1 MKQRS
6 QVPLAI
12 IGMACRLPGADD
24 LGAFWR
30 LLIEGRSAV
39 AEVPPERLN
48 RELYYAPQ
56 KGITGKSYTQ
66 VGALVSY
73 PPFDTRKCPIPTR
86 LMPEA
91 DVVQLAICQV
101 AAEACRH
108 AGMNPFDLPVR
119 NVGVYIG
126 HTLSGELAGDLVYS
140 SCVGQAAQLLRRIEG
155 FDALVGGKA
164 DEVIRE
170 VVEAI
175 RNRLPRRSRKGHP
188 FLLANLA
195 ATIISE
201 AMQLTGPAMVVDAAC
216 SSSLQCLA
224 LAARALRLG
233 QIEMAIVGG
242 ASYVKSDSLV
252 LFSQAQSVT
261 AGNSCPFDAGADGL
275 VAGEGQVAV
284 VVKTLPRA
292 LADRDRV
299 LAVIRGIGVSSDG
312 RGKSLWAPRRE
323 GQLEAIRRA
332 YAGGL
337 EMHRLQYVEA
347 HATSTQAGD
356 VTEMA
361 ALAEV
366 LAQHLPKGTRIPVG
380 GVKANIGH
388 TLESA
393 GLAGLIKTVLAIEH
407 QVIPRQINLRK
418 LNPEIDW
425 EHAPFFVPTEN
436 LPWPAPA
443 DGGPR
448 RAAVNAFGVGGL
460 NVHVVLDEFLP
471 SECRSLHPAAGV
483 PHDSSP
489 PQAPVAIVGMSCI
502 FPGARTVEAFWDLL
516 VSGKDP
522 KVDVPL
528 ERWDLDSAVGPGGS
542 AGPCPIPPRGGF
554 ITDFQYDWRKH
565 KVPPKQI
572 ARADPLQFMILDAT
586 DAALRHAG
594 YDRRPLDKTRVGVV
608 VGTMFGS
615 DFSSE
620 FQIAVRGPEF
630 QKTLAEVLRR
640 RGVPEDAIARI
651 GQDYGRV
658 LFERYPALLDE
669 TGSFTPSTLAS
680 RITKSFDLMGGALS
694 IDAGQCSAPAALAT
708 AIDWLRTGEC
718 DMIVCAAGS
727 RAMGLPTFE
736 QLSMAGYLA
745 AGDPKAPFDAQAGG
759 FVPGEGVGV
768 VLLKRLSDAQR
779 DGDTIYGI
787 VRGVAA
793 AYATSARQALETAIR
808 RALHSAG
815 ARPQD
820 VSLVETAAAGN
831 PRADRRELAALANTY
846 GQGSSNDPV
855 GRKAPLLLGSS
866 VAQMGHLQGAA
877 GMASL
882 IKAVLELQRRQV
894 PPMFGLDEPAPW
906 LDAFAPTLEPACKSG
921 PLPVTHPQGRALA
934 AVDCVDVTGLAAHI
948 ILERPTPVPLT
959 EIPSIP
965 EPAKQQALV
974 KTPTRDTGAV
984 GAGGLGRSGTAT
996 AANPSQPHPFLAPD
1010 SPWKIVRLGA
1020 ADWPALAQQLENI
1033 AQSPEQ
1039 VYGQA
1044 NGQPFGPADRCRVAI
1059 VASHPA
1065 ELAEKA
1071 RLASTGL
1078 NKPELRPVLES
1089 KGIFHAEVPPRRPLV
1104 AFMFAGQGSQYAG
1117 MLRGLV
1123 QQYAPAAR
1131 AMERLD
1137 QVLVRLGFP
1146 TFAQVAWDQGDALGS
1161 DVWRTQLSL
1170 LVAETILYSAL
1181 VELGIRPDRISSHS
1195 YGEFPALLAAGAWT
1209 FEADVLATHA
1219 RCQVVEQCQHAQ
1231 GGMLSVAASMDEVQR
1246 LCQESGRPI
1255 YVANWNAPRQ
1265 TVVGG
1270 DHAALD
1276 DFEKRLRAEGIA
1288 ARRIPVP
1295 RPFHTPLMSEVKEPF
1310 RKALQ
1315 HIPLQPPRIPLLS
1328 SVSNRYV
1335 AEPDDIRDNLA
1346 SQMATNVRYVELV
1359 RRLADEG
1366 VGLFVEVGPNQVLT
1380 GLHRKILEGRPVA
1393 LVASD
1398 NRKSAGVEQLL
1409 HVQACA
1415 EVIGALD
1422 DATSPIIHPLEAM
1435 FAAETP
1441 AGETA
1446 PPKAP
1451 AAAEKIASPK
1461 LATPSE
1467 VPTAPVARSK
1477 ETVSVP
1483 SAPAEKT
1490 VGPPA
1495 LVAHKS
1501 ALSPADTVPEAPSP
1515 AAALG
1520 QMQGGRGP
1528 VQMPADGPKI
1538 LVMHGTP
1545 YEMGLAHGRGHGAAI
1560 RRILRRYA
1568 DLPAF
1573 AEEEETAIAAAAQQ
1587 IDVLLGPEDLE
1598 EMRGIAD
1605 GAEVALSALVAHNLR
1620 IYPDHGAGCVHFAVS
1635 ARCNGEE
1642 GLIHAGNDDVPLAL
1656 LLRHCLERN
1665 IQVRFPHNGIPH
1677 ICFAMAGQ
1685 MAASIGINACGLAIT
1700 GAMLLDRAPTGGK
1713 VRGRMHSAVV
1723 KRLLQNAETIDQ
1735 AIAILRQTPGA
1746 GAWGICLTHYPSD
1759 QICYVEYDGD
1769 TLEIGPRE
1777 DFFTGANHSL
1787 LLPLGPQV
1795 PMHSRHRLARLQQ
1808 LVGHARTQG
1817 VAVRQAQAVLRDR
1830 FDLARGRE
1838 TRHPTMNTL
1847 CRVDNQLSAVMQP
1860 GRGKLWVTRGPGSHS
1875 DGPTAGE
1882 ENYIALDLRELMAL
1896 CPSGPV
1902 MLAPAPKP
1910 AGSGRPGAGKKSTG
1924 SGPGVPPSPPSATA
1938 PHGATAPV
1946 SSSAIPAGTEPVAS
1960 RLAAAPSTSSPPH
1973 VTAPG
1978 GQSHGSAASPA
1989 ARSSAASPTPGVSHR
2004 CADPN
2009 TCDQRICHRYV
2020 LRMVAA
2026 PLSAEPRPFRWQGR
2040 ALIVGNNPVGQAL
2053 AQKIRQAGTEAIVVG
2068 PCDSTDEALAAL
2080 ERFWAEGP
2088 ALHLFLVTPH
2098 DADAATSLEEPAW
2111 SRRQLC
2117 GVRVPF
2123 YLCQRWLQLV
2133 TAAGKLAHSS
2143 AMALTALGGDF
2154 GFSGRIRSAE
2164 SGALAGLIKALRSE
2178 VASPQKLLGQFRLKV
2193 VDAPADT
2200 PPDMLARA
2208 LLRELAADD
2217 LETEIAY
2224 VGGKRYVARPFFQ
2237 AVDALDFAGIRP
2249 GGTWVITGGARGITA
2264 AAARELAL
2272 RFGLKLHLIGSS
2284 PPPAIDP
2291 SWRDLSAE
2299 QLRQLR
2305 TTICREAATRGEVP
2319 IQAWRRVEKAIEL
2332 DRNLRQFA
2340 ELGISAVY
2348 HCCDVS
2354 DRQALARV
2362 LEAVRHADGPIQGIV
2377 HGAGVES
2384 AGAFVKKKQE
2394 IVEATLAVK
2403 VGGAANLMALTS
2415 QDPIRFFVSFG
2426 STSGRF
2432 GGTGQADYSAANEML
2447 AKLVGWYRQVRPDC
2461 RAVTFHWHGWDEI
2474 GMAARPEARNAPAL
2488 RGMRYMPP
2496 REGVTYLVEELLAGA
2511 PEREVLVTDHRLCV
2525 KVYPEMAATPPSV
2538 PAPRFS
2544 SPTPAT
2550 ASDSGPVAESTGST
2564 GKGKGG
2570 SRSPELAEGQCA
2582 APQDPSA
2589 RPEVIQTAQPEPTLA
2604 AQAVRS
2610 PVAEVASRY
2619 VARLEAADV
2628 PGRPLDLGG
2637 PAWVLGDCAEA
2648 RALARRIEAKG
2659 GVAHCV
2665 PLGPQPGPVLAE
2677 LERLWSAQPA
2687 PHLFLL
2693 TAREPE
2699 ARGVSSYA
2707 AWLGRRGRGVLVPF
2721 EVCRWWSERIAAWR
2735 PAVEPTLLAVTA
2747 LGGDFGFTQTPVA
2760 PEGGFLAGLLKS
2772 FHQETLGKTAV
2783 RVRVKVLDAPTDEP
2797 AEAVADAC
2805 LAELAADDEEVEV
2818 AWRAG
2823 HRYRVVLQPQP
2834 ASLLPQVALPRGG
2847 TWVATG
2853 GARGITAAIALE
2865 LGRRCALK
2873 FHLLGRSPLPQVDPT
2888 YRDLGSAELQQLRK
2902 RLFQEARLQGRRF
2915 DWDALYRQIEMDR
2928 SLRAFAAAG
2937 VPAVYHQ
2944 VDVADRQ
2951 GLARVLDQIRRSDG
2965 PITGILHGAGIA
2977 GAICRLGEM
2986 KIQSLQDVLAAKVE
3000 SLLHLVDLTA
3010 DDPLEYILGF
3020 GSITGRFGS
3029 AGRTDY
3035 ASACELQ
3042 AKLLGLLRR
3051 CRPACRMATIHWHP
3065 WAEVGMMMSTRAAGV
3080 GPGVP
3085 LMPKDEGV
3093 RHLIEELQAGTPEPE
3108 TVVVDLA
3115 WHRSVVERLRAGAA
3129 ARPRPAVL
3137 PPERTI
3143 PRGGQTSPPDDRAA
3157 ASGDASPA
3165 GAASCGKASA
3175 PAPPGTFAGSA
3186 DSAAV
3191 GAARALDAA
3200 TPASGSVGSGPAL
3213 VAPAESG
3220 WLLLAGIEENSP
3232 SRFVARV
3239 ELNPQNDP
3247 FLHQHRFRD
3256 RPLLPIV
3263 VASEMFAEAAAAWLG
3278 KPVRA
3283 IRKVDVHEAVRCFSD
3298 DPVAIRIVAEPVGK
3312 HTVACRLVKDVI
3324 NRAGQ
3329 VAEKDRIH
3337 LVGEVEVGDLEPVE
3351 PAAIFR
3357 RPGAWYTVEYPEKL
3371 VIYHGP
3377 VLRCL
3382 KLTSILEENE
3392 GWGWIVAPDSSE
3404 LWGRRTGRVPLVPA
3418 AVLDACFYTCG
3429 IYVWVKDQG
3438 TVAIPQGYGQLRLGR
3453 PPAPRET
3460 CLVRVCRSAREQG
3473 HSYFDFTLYG
3483 ADNAM
3488 ILQVERYHAVAVAGK
3503 DAG

>member
-1 MKQRS
+1 MKECS

-12 IGMACRLPGADD
+12 IGMACRLPGADS
-24 LGAFWR
+24 LEAYWR

-39 AEVPPERLN
+39 AEVPPERLD

-56 KGITGKSYTQ
+56 KGVTGKSYTKM
-66 VGALVSY
+66 GALVSY
-73 PPFDTRKCPIPTR
+73 PPFDTRRCPIPIR
-86 LMPEA
+86 LLPEA

-140 SCVGQAAQLLRRIEG
+140 ACVGQAAQLLRRIEG
-155 FDALVGGKA
+155 FETLVGGKA

-175 RNRLPRRSRKGHP
+175 RSRLPRRSRKGHP
-188 FLLANLA
+188 FLLANIA
-195 ATIISE
+195 AAIISE
-201 AMQLTGPAMVVDAAC
+201 AMQLSGPAMVVDAAC

-224 LAARALRLG
+224 LAARALCLG
-233 QIEMAIVGG
+233 EIEMAIVGG

-261 AGNSCPFDAGADGL
+261 AGISCPFDAGADGL

-292 LADRDRV
+292 LADGDRV
-299 LAVIRGIGVSSDG
+299 LAVVRGIGVSSDG

-356 VTEMA
+356 VTEMN

-366 LAQHLPKGTRIPVG
+366 LAEHLPKGTRIPVG

-393 GLAGLIKTVLAIEH
+393 GLAGLIKTVLAIQH
-407 QVIPRQINLRK
+407 RCIPRQINLRK

-460 NVHVVLDEFLP
+460 NVHVVLDEFRP
-471 SECRSLHPAAGV
+471 AESPHVHPAACAAAE
-483 PHDSSP
+483 P
-489 PQAPVAIVGMSCI
+489 PAAQEPIAIVGMSCI
-502 FPGARTVEAFWDLL
+502 FPGARTIEAFWDLL
-516 VSGKDP
+516 LSGKDP
-522 KVDVPL
+522 KVDVPSQ
-528 ERWDLDSAVGPGGS
+528 RWDLGGAGESGGS
-542 AGPCPIPPRGGF
+542 GTAGLAGRRGGF

-594 YDRRPLDKTRVGVV
+594 YDRRPLNKSRVGVV

-615 DFSSE
+615 DFSNE

-630 QKTLAEVLRR
+630 QKTLADVLRR
-640 RGVPEDAIARI
+640 RGVPEDAIARVC
-651 GQDYGRV
+651 QDYGRV

-680 RITKSFDLMGGALS
+680 RITKSFDLMGGALA
-694 IDAGQCSAPAALAT
+694 IDAGHCSAAAALAA
-708 AIDWLRTGEC
+708 AIGWLRSGQC

-736 QLSMAGYLA
+736 QLAMAGYLA
-745 AGDPKAPFDAQAGG
+745 PGDPKAPFDAQAGG
-759 FVPGEGVGV
+759 FVPAEGVGV
-768 VLLKRLSDAQR
+768 VLLKRLADAQR
-779 DGDTIYGI
+779 DGDTIYAI

-793 AYATSARQALETAIR
+793 AYAPSARQALETAIR
-808 RALHSAG
+808 RAHQWA
-815 ARPQD
+815 AVQPED
-820 VSLVETAAAGN
+820 ISLVETAAVGIA
-831 PRADRRELAALANTY
+831 RTDRRELAALAAAY
-846 GQGSSNDPV
+846 GQNASAGAA

-866 VAQMGHLQGAA
+866 VAQTGHLQGAA
-877 GMASL
+877 GIASL
-882 IKAVLELQRRQV
+882 LKAVLELQHRHL
-894 PPMFGLDEPAPW
+894 PPMFGLGAPAPW
-906 LDAFAPTLEPACKSG
+906 LDAFTPALQPACHSG
-921 PLPVTHPQGRALA
+921 PLPVTHPEGRALA

-948 ILERPTPVPLT
+948 VLERPAPVPLG
-959 EIPSIP
+959 EIGTTPQAAGASRSDEPQRRQAGSLAAAAPTSVEPS
-965 EPAKQQALV
+965 AS
-974 KTPTRDTGAV
+974 
-984 GAGGLGRSGTAT
+984 AGGS
-996 AANPSQPHPFLAPD
+996 HPLLAPN
-1010 SPWKIVRLGA
+1010 SPWRIVRLGGG
-1020 ADWPALAQQLENI
+1020 DWPALAQRLQSI
-1033 AQSPEQ
+1033 AESPEPA
-1039 VYGQA
+1039 YRQA
-1044 NGQPFGPADRCRVAI
+1044 NGQPFGPVDRCRVAI
-1059 VASHPA
+1059 VAHQPA

-1078 NKPELRPVLES
+1078 NKPEVRPVLEG
-1089 KGIFHAEVPPRRPLV
+1089 KGIFHAQVPWQRPLV

-1117 MLRGLV
+1117 MLRKLIE
-1123 QQYAPAAR
+1123 QYAPAAR

-1146 TFAQVAWDQGDALGS
+1146 TFAEVAWQEGDSLGS

-1219 RCQVVEQCQHAQ
+1219 RCQVVEQCKHAQ
-1231 GGMLSVAASMDEVQR
+1231 GGMLSVAAAMDEVER
-1246 LCQESGRPI
+1246 LCREMGDRVH
-1255 YVANWNAPRQ
+1255 VANWNAPRQ

-1276 DFEKRLRAEGIA
+1276 EFEKRLRAEGIA

-1335 AEPDDIRDNLA
+1335 AEPDEIRDNLA

-1398 NRKSAGVEQLL
+1398 HRKSGGIEPLL
-1409 HVQACA
+1409 YVRACA

-1422 DATSPIIHPLEAM
+1422 DATSPLAHPLEGM
-1435 FAAETP
+1435 FAPE
-1441 AGETA
+1441 AGS
-1446 PPKAP
+1446 AP
-1451 AAAEKIASPK
+1451 AAPPRCPAQE
-1461 LATPSE
+1461 
-1467 VPTAPVARSK
+1467 TAAP
-1477 ETVSVP
+1477 P
-1483 SAPAEKT
+1483 PAPA
-1490 VGPPA
+1490 
-1495 LVAHKS
+1495 
-1501 ALSPADTVPEAPSP
+1501 APSLTP
-1515 AAALG
+1515 KPSWPSPTPG
-1520 QMQGGRGP
+1520 QARDGQAKLH
-1528 VQMPADGPKI
+1528 ADGPKL

-1545 YEMGLAHGRGHGAAI
+1545 YEMGLAHGRGHAAVI

-1573 AEEEETAIAAAAQQ
+1573 TDDEEAAITAAARKL
-1587 IDVLLGPEDLE
+1587 DVLLAPEDLE

-1605 GAEVALSALVAHNLR
+1605 GAEVALGALVAHNLR

-1656 LLRHCLERN
+1656 VLRHCLERN
-1665 IQVRFPHNGIPH
+1665 IQVRFPRHGIPH

-1700 GAMLLDRAPTGGK
+1700 GAMLLDRAPGGGK
-1713 VRGRMHSAVV
+1713 VRGRMHSSIV
-1723 KRLLQNAETIDQ
+1723 KRLLQEAETIDQ
-1735 AIAILRQTPGA
+1735 AISILRRTPGA

-1759 QICYVEYDGD
+1759 QICYLEYDGD

-1787 LLPLGPQV
+1787 LLPLGTQV
-1795 PMHSRHRLARLQQ
+1795 PAHSRHRLARLQQ

-1817 VAVRQAQAVLRDR
+1817 VAVGQAQAVLRDR

-1860 GRGKLWVTRGPGSHS
+1860 GRGRVWVTRGPHAPH
-1875 DGPTAGE
+1875 DGPAGE
-1882 ENYIALDLRELMAL
+1882 ESYTALDLRELFAL
-1896 CPSGPV
+1896 GPAGPV
-1902 MLAPAPKP
+1902 ALAPAPRPASSPRPAPASKP
-1910 AGSGRPGAGKKSTG
+1910 AGSELG
-1924 SGPGVPPSPPSATA
+1924 GPASPRQETPLEEVGVLP
-1938 PHGATAPV
+1938 
-1946 SSSAIPAGTEPVAS
+1946 
-1960 RLAAAPSTSSPPH
+1960 APSTTPGPGGGASVSSPP
-1973 VTAPG
+1973 TPLCAP
-1978 GQSHGSAASPA
+1978 
-1989 ARSSAASPTPGVSHR
+1989 THR
-2004 CADPN
+2004 CADPGA
-2009 TCDQRICHRYV
+2009 CGQWICHRYV
-2020 LRMVAA
+2020 LRMVEA
-2026 PLSAEPRPFRWQGR
+2026 PLAAEPKPFRWHGR
-2040 ALIVGNNPVGQAL
+2040 ALIVGDKPVGQAL
-2053 AQKIRQAGTEAIVVG
+2053 AQKIRGAGAQAAILCPG
-2068 PCDSTDEALAAL
+2068 DSVEEALAAL
-2080 ERFWAEGP
+2080 DRVWAEGP

-2098 DADAATSLEEPAW
+2098 DAEAATALDEPAW
-2111 SRRQLC
+2111 SRRFC
-2117 GVRVPF
+2117 RGVRVPI
-2123 YLCQRWLQLV
+2123 YLCQRWLQRIV
-2133 TAAGKLAHSS
+2133 AAGKLGLSS
-2143 AMALTALGGDF
+2143 VMALTALGGDF
-2154 GFSGRIRSAE
+2154 GFAGPIYSAE

-2178 VASPQKLLGQFRLKV
+2178 VASAQKLLGQFRLKV
-2193 VDAPADT
+2193 VDAPAQST
-2200 PPDMLARA
+2200 PEFLAHA

-2217 LETEIAY
+2217 LETEIGY
-2224 VGGKRYVARPFFQ
+2224 IEGKRYVARPFFQ
-2237 AVDALDFAGIRP
+2237 ALDTLDFAGIRP
-2249 GGTWVITGGARGITA
+2249 GSTWVITGGARGITA
-2264 AAARELAL
+2264 AVARHLGQRFRL
-2272 RFGLKLHLIGSS
+2272 RLHLIGSS
-2284 PPPAIDP
+2284 PPPAIDAA
-2291 SWRDLSAE
+2291 WRDLSAE

-2305 TTICREAATRGEVP
+2305 TAICQQAAARGEVP
-2319 IQAWRRVEKAIEL
+2319 IQAWRQVEKAIEL

-2340 ELGISAVY
+2340 ELGIAAVY
-2348 HCCDVS
+2348 HPCDVS
-2354 DRQALARV
+2354 DRRALAQV
-2362 LEAVRHADGPIQGIV
+2362 LDAVRQADGPIEGII

-2384 AGAFVKKKQE
+2384 AAAFIKKKPQ

-2403 VGGAANLMALTS
+2403 VAGAANLMALTRE
-2415 QDPIRFFVSFG
+2415 DPIRFFVGFG

-2447 AKLVGWYRQVRPDC
+2447 AKLVGWYRQVRPEC
-2461 RAVTFHWHGWDEI
+2461 RAITFHWHGWDEI

-2496 REGVTYLVEELLAGA
+2496 REGVTYLVEELLAAA

-2525 KVYPEMAATPPSV
+2525 QVYPEMAGPPPAVPERCSSCATPE
-2538 PAPRFS
+2538 
-2544 SPTPAT
+2544 AT
-2550 ASDSGPVAESTGST
+2550 ASQSKASSEQPKEKPPAPNDVGANAEDVVRAAGPAG
-2564 GKGKGG
+2564 
-2570 SRSPELAEGQCA
+2570 
-2582 APQDPSA
+2582 
-2589 RPEVIQTAQPEPTLA
+2589 A
-2604 AQAVRS
+2604 AQARRS
-2610 PVAEVASRY
+2610 PAAEVASRY
-2619 VARLEAADV
+2619 VVRLESADV
-2628 PGRPLDLGG
+2628 PGRLAALWG
-2637 PAWVLGDCAEA
+2637 PAWILGDCPEA
-2648 RALARRIEAKG
+2648 LALARRIEAQG
-2659 GVAHCV
+2659 GVVHRVAV
-2665 PLGPQPGPVLAE
+2665 GGEPGPVLAE

-2687 PHLFLL
+2687 PHLFLF
-2693 TAREPE
+2693 TAREPK
-2699 ARGVSSYA
+2699 ARGMLNYS
-2707 AWLGRRGRGVLVPF
+2707 AWLERRGRGVLVPF
-2721 EVCRWWSERIAAWR
+2721 EVCRWWSERIATWR
-2735 PAVEPTLLAVTA
+2735 PAGEPTLLAATA
-2747 LGGDFGFTQTPVA
+2747 LGGDFGFTQEPVA

-2783 RVRVKVLDAPTDEP
+2783 GVRVKVLDTPADEP
-2797 AEAVADAC
+2797 PDALADAC
-2805 LAELAADDEEVEV
+2805 LAELGAGDDAVEV
-2818 AWRAG
+2818 AWHAG
-2823 HRYRVVLQPQP
+2823 RRYRVVLQSQP
-2834 ASLLPQVALPRGG
+2834 ASLLPQIALPRGG
-2847 TWVATG
+2847 TWVVTG

-2865 LGRRCALK
+2865 LGRRCGLK
-2873 FHLLGRSPLPQVDPT
+2873 LHLLGRSPLPQVDPA
-2888 YRDLGSAELQQLRK
+2888 YRDLGPAELQQLRK

-2915 DWDALYRQIEMDR
+2915 DWDALYRQIEMDC
-2928 SLRAFAAAG
+2928 SLRAFAVAG

-2951 GLARVLDQIRRSDG
+2951 RLAQVLETVRRTDG
-2965 PITGILHGAGIA
+2965 PITGILHGAGVA
-2977 GAICRLGEM
+2977 GAIVRLGEM
-2986 KIQSLQDVLAAKVE
+2986 QPESVQEVLAAKVE
-3000 SLLHLVDLTA
+3000 SLLHLVELTA
-3010 DDPLEYILGF
+3010 GDPLECFLGF

-3042 AKLLGLLRR
+3042 AKLLGLLRHR
-3051 CRPACRMATIHWHP
+3051 RPACRIATIHWHP
-3065 WAEVGMMMSTRAAGV
+3065 WAEVGMMMSTRASGV

-3093 RHLIEELQAGTPEPE
+3093 RHLIEELQAGTPETE

-3115 WHRSVVERLRAGAA
+3115 WHRSVVERLRAVAA
-3129 ARPRPAVL
+3129 AKPRPVSQ
-3137 PPERTI
+3137 PP
-3143 PRGGQTSPPDDRAA
+3143 
-3157 ASGDASPA
+3157 
-3165 GAASCGKASA
+3165 A
-3175 PAPPGTFAGSA
+3175 PNQAPPPGTEEALRRALAGPQPDHA
-3186 DSAAV
+3186 PPAAAPAAKGVPAGPAATVAGAVAAV
-3191 GAARALDAA
+3191 QPG
-3200 TPASGSVGSGPAL
+3200 TV
-3213 VAPAESG
+3213 PAEPG
-3220 WLLLAGIEENSP
+3220 WLLLAAIEHRSP
-3232 SRFVARV
+3232 DRFVARV
-3239 ELNPQNDP
+3239 DLDPRNDP
-3247 FLHQHRFRD
+3247 FLDQHRFRG

-3263 VASEMFAEAAAAWLG
+3263 VASEMFAEAAAAWLDE
-3278 KPVRA
+3278 PVRV
-3283 IRKVDVHEAVRCFSD
+3283 IRGVDVREAVRCSSD
-3298 DPVAIRIVAEPVGK
+3298 DAVQVRIVAELAAP
-3312 HTVACRLVKDVI
+3312 HTAACRLVKDHAP
-3324 NRAGQ
+3324 RPGQ
-3329 VAEKDRIH
+3329 GADMERVH
-3337 LVGEVEVGDLEPVE
+3337 VVGQVEVGVPE
-3351 PAAIFR
+3351 PAEPAPILR

-3382 KLTSILEENE
+3382 KLTSVLEENE
-3392 GWGWIVAPDSSE
+3392 GWGWIVAPAGAD
-3404 LWGRRTGRVPLVPA
+3404 LWGLRTGRRPWVPA
-3418 AVLDACFYTCG
+3418 EVLDACFYACG

-3438 TVAIPQGYGQLRLGR
+3438 AVAIPQGYGQLRLGR
-3453 PPAPRET
+3453 APAPHET
-3460 CLVRVCRSAREQG
+3460 CLVRLRRSAKDQG

-3483 ADNAM
+3483 ADGTT
-3488 ILQVERYHAVAVAGK
+3488 ILNVEQYHAVAVSRG
-3503 DAG
+3503 GQG